1 MQRKKIVIF
10 GIIGVTAVLVV
21 VGFFALEYAKSHSYT
36 HLWPENGNVIATVG
50 GKEYRYDPVYLYRL
64 TSSVFPDDPTESRT
78 ENMGDNLPRLP
89 GCEVS
94 YSNMGLFL
102 GDNWGEAA
110 VCLEL
115 LYNEGKKYYEGSRV
129 RTNLYKED
137 YAQWYSYLSHIKN
150 SDIWDSEDD
159 IVMAAYEKAK
169 FKENQSDKDYLKD
182 LEPYMTKLAYIEE
195 GIQHYDDMPLDQ
207 LIATYN
213 ITPGEPNEDGVP
225 VETYTRIC
233 SALGN
238 DLMEKYNVETA
249 E

>member
-1 MQRKKIVIF
+1 MQRKKIVIVAIF
-10 GIIGVTAVLVV
+10 AVMAVVAV

-36 HLWPENGNVIATVG
+36 KLWPQDGDVIATVD

-64 TSSVFPDDPTESRT
+64 TGSVFPDDPTTS
-78 ENMGDNLPRLP
+78 NMEDNLPGYP
-89 GCEVS
+89 VS
-94 YSNMGLFL
+94 SSNMGLFL

-129 RTNLYKED
+129 RTNLLQEN
-137 YAQWYSYLSHIKN
+137 YAEWYSYLSHIKN
-150 SDIWDSEDD
+150 TDIWGPEDD

-169 FKENQSDKDYLKD
+169 FKENQSDEDYLQD
-182 LEPYMTKLAYIEE
+182 LGPYMTKLAYIEE
-195 GIQHYDDMPLDQ
+195 GILHYDHMAFDK
-207 LIATYN
+207 LIETYN
-213 ITPGEPNEDGVP
+213 ITPEEPNEEGVP

-238 DLMEKYNVETA
+238 DLMAKYNVKMA